1 MRFFIKEWPN
11 KTATLLSENGT
22 VLWTFSNA
30 DEAEKVA
37 KDWCRVQGE
46 NQVYRLDPLG
56 SADAVPENTIF
67 NAA

>member
-11 KTATLLSENGT
+11 KTATLLAENGA
-22 VLWTFSNA
+22 VLWTFSSS

-46 NQVYRLDPLG
+46 NQVYRLDSLSP
-56 SADAVPENTIF
+56 SDSIPQNTIYD
-67 NAA
+67 AA

>member
-11 KTATLLSENGT
+11 KTATLLAENGT

-30 DEAEKVA
+30 QEAEKVA

-46 NQVYRLDPLG
+46 NHVYHLDSLSP
-56 SADAVPENTIF
+56 SDPVPTHSID